1 MAVVKKS
8 FFRRTGVRPG
18 LAFGG
23 VAGGLFFLDRYK
35 FHHTIERS
43 LLTFSTGI
51 HLIYTYKYKW
61 TLENFSD
68 CHRDVAQR
76 LVFCFKQNEGLYVKF
91 GQALASMNFIL
102 PKEYQ
107 VELRT
112 LHDRAKTF
120 DVAAVEQI
128 MYEEFGQ
135 TSDQIFQSFDP
146 VPIASASVAQVHK
159 AVLKDGTDVAVK
171 VQKPNIAVQCFWDLA
186 VFWLVLHILEYIFE
200 LPLIWSYQYVCD
212 QLRSELDFRI
222 EAENS
227 EACRHELANCLER
240 ELRERVHVPPI
251 RDDIL
256 SPRVLVSEWV
266 ADTVKINDG
275 EGLAR
280 KNFDSYGIMKVAT
293 RVFAHQIFVTG
304 NVHCDPHPGNLLVRD
319 HPTLPGMQLVL
330 LDHGLYVHL
339 SNTFRE
345 QYCKFWTAIIRQD
358 MEKIREISK
367 GWGVQD
373 ADFFVMTNIMQ
384 PFRGAAGSLMGPDNG
399 NGSNGKLSN
408 EDILRAPTPAEL
420 VKIQETMKQRA
431 KRVLADTDRFP
442 RELIFIGRNINLIR
456 SANWALGSV
465 VRIFTSELCNL
476 FIQILD

>member
-1 MAVVKKS
+1 MAVVKNS
-8 FFRRTGVRPG
+8 FFRRIRRPG
-18 LAFGG
+18 LALGSAVGG
-23 VAGGLFFLDRYK
+23 VFLLDEFK
-35 FHHTIERS
+35 FHHTIQRS
-43 LLTFSTGI
+43 LLTFQTGI

-61 TLENFSD
+61 TPENFSD

-107 VELRT
+107 VELGT
-112 LHDRAKTF
+112 LQDRAKTF
-120 DVAAVEQI
+120 DISYVEQI

-135 TSDQIFQSFDP
+135 TSDQIFKSFDV

-171 VQKPNIAVQCFWDLA
+171 VQKPNIAVQCFWDLL
-186 VFWLVLHILEYIFE
+186 VFKLVLYVLEYMFD
-200 LPLIWSYQYVCD
+200 LPMLWSYDYVCD
-212 QLRSELDFRI
+212 QLKSELDFRI

-227 EACRHELANCLER
+227 EACRLELQNCVEK
-240 ELRERVHVPPI
+240 ELRERVFVPPI
-251 RDDIL
+251 NSSVL
-256 SPRVLVSEWV
+256 STRVLVSEWV
-266 ADTVKINDG
+266 ADTVKINDQK
-275 EGLAR
+275 GLQEH
-280 KNFDSYGIMKVAT
+280 NFDAYAIMKVAT

-304 NVHCDPHPGNLLVRD
+304 NVHCDPHPGNLLVRK
-319 HPTLPGMQLVL
+319 HPTKPGMQLVL

-339 SNTFRE
+339 SDEFRT

-358 MEKIREISK
+358 MDVIKEISQS
-367 GWGVQD
+367 WGVQD

-384 PFRGAAGSLMGPDNG
+384 PFRGAAGSLLNTDTK
-399 NGSNGKLSN
+399 SGKLRN
-408 EDILRAPTPAEL
+408 DDILRAPTPDEL
-420 VKIQETMKQRA
+420 IKIQEMMKERA
-431 KRVLADTDRFP
+431 KKVLADTDRFP

-465 VRIFTSELCNL
+465 VQFFN
-476 FIQILD
+476 FWFY